1 MEIKKAILN
10 VLDDL
15 PSAERRLADVV
26 LSHMDQL
33 AMYSANELAEKASV
47 SAATAV
53 RFFRRLGFPGF
64 SEFRMQARV
73 QMNDAAPVGRLGSI
87 ANEQFSDGMSAFITN
102 DVQNI
107 DDTFKAV
114 TPSHLDR
121 FTTAVVEARRVW
133 VVGFR
138 NGQILASY
146 MHSLLQ
152 QLRPD
157 VLLLVGTVVHLT
169 EQLSDIESGD
179 LVIVMDFRRRSVLLQ
194 TLVEHVRTEKA
205 LMVFLTDLLEPPL
218 VKAKD
223 ISFVVKTR
231 GEYLFDSHASTLSVI
246 NYLVSRVAM
255 NAESSVARKLQKI
268 EAIHRSFRD
277 LRTE

>member
-1 MEIKKAILN
+1 MEIKKAILD

-33 AMYSANELAEKASV
+33 AIYSANELAEKASV

-53 RFFRRLGFPGF
+53 RFFRRLGFSGF
-64 SEFRMQARV
+64 SEFRMQARH
-73 QMNDAAPVGRLGSI
+73 QMNEAAPIRRLSSI
-87 ANEQFSDGMSAFITN
+87 AQEPSAGDMTAFINN

-107 DDTFKAV
+107 DETFKAI
-114 TPSHLDR
+114 TQSHLDR
-121 FTTAVVEARRVW
+121 FTAVVPEARRVW

-138 NGQILASY
+138 NGQMLASY

-152 QLRPD
+152 QLRSD
-157 VLLLVGTVVHLT
+157 VLLLVGTVVHLA
-169 EQLSDIESGD
+169 EQLSDIDSGD

-194 TLVEHVRTEKA
+194 TLVEHVRSENA
-205 LMVFLTDLLEPPL
+205 QMVFLTDLLEPPL

-231 GEYLFDSHASTLSVI
+231 GEYLFDSHASTLSLI
-246 NYLVSRVAM
+246 NFLVSRVAM
-255 NAESSVARKLQKI
+255 NAEASVSRKLQKI
-268 EAIHRSFRD
+268 EVIHRGFRD
-277 LRTE
+277 LRSE